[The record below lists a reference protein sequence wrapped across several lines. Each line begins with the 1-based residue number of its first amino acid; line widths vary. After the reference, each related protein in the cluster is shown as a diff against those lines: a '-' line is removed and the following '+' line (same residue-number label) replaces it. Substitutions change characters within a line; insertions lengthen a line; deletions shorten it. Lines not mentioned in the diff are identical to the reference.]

1 MKEVGAK
8 TDLEKILR
16 KMLDDIR
23 ESIVENER
31 GRIKK
36 RMEDEIAHQTREKLL
51 EELLTNEKIL
61 TLIYDKTFYSG
72 NKSPQGEKL
81 PEDLERIL

>member
-1 MKEVGAK
+1 VIVKEKKKVRELKNLCMKEVGAK

-51 EELLTNEKIL
+51 EELLTN
-61 TLIYDKTFYSG
+61 
-72 NKSPQGEKL
+72 
-81 PEDLERIL
+81 